1 MEEKEK
7 EVNWNKIYIILLVL
21 NLLMIVGLLI
31 FQNVYS

>member
-1 MEEKEK
+1 MEEREK

-31 FQNVYS
+31 FQNLYA

>member
-7 EVNWNKIYIILLVL
+7 EVNWNRIYIILLVL

-31 FQNVYS
+31 FQNVYA

>member
-7 EVNWNKIYIILLVL
+7 EVNWNKIYIILLAL

-31 FQNVYS
+31 FQNVYA

>member
-31 FQNVYS
+31 FQNVYA